1 MGSLGEKTYDAIV
14 IGAGFS
20 GLFLLHELRKAG
32 FSAKIIEAGDGP
44 GGIWYVTPGTAN
56 AVVMIN

>member
-1 MGSLGEKTYDAIV
+1 MGSLSEKKYDAIV

-32 FSAKIIEAGDGP
+32 FTAKIIEAGDGP
-44 GGIWYVTPGTAN
+44 GGIW
-56 AVVMIN
+56 